1 MAAPSAPAFH
11 YLNGSLGFPAPFY
24 EGGSEMMSFV
34 FKSDTAKLQAVCD
47 AWFNTPT
54 GGDLYYQ
61 PLLPIVLVTFAKNAC
76 SRPDVPPYD
85 TWGSVAYNEVIFSIF
100 VVRVKKRGSVWV
112 AEHVSALVPY
122 IFVDDAI
129 VMAGGREVYGMPKA
143 LGRIQL
149 PDAPSA
155 PDKHFSLESVST
167 ARFSPDVP
175 FSWLPVASIQ
185 QQPDSGQP
193 GGHHAWADMQEA
205 FAALRHLVFG
215 GSHVEVPGIGLAV
228 EVADMFLEQKLPFCS
243 LRQVRSVASSEA
255 AAYQAAVEF
264 SAKMLKFHGAGLLHG
279 TYKISLPPNALF
291 PLADDLGLAN
301 GQQAEAAF
309 WLNWDFL
316 FETGRDIWTAQQR
329 PTFWDLLRRLFN
341 S

>member
-1 MAAPSAPAFH
+1 MAASAPPVFH

-24 EGGSEMMSFV
+24 EGGSSMMSFV

-61 PLLPIVLVTFAKNAC
+61 PLLPVVLVTYASNQH
-76 SRPDVPPYD
+76 SRPDVPPYNA
-85 TWGSVAYNEVIFSIF
+85 WGSVAYNEVIFSIF

-112 AEHVSALVPY
+112 AEHLSALVPY

-149 PDAPSA
+149 PDSPSA

-185 QQPDSGQP
+185 QLPDAQPHP
-193 GGHHAWADMQEA
+193 HHAWADTKEA
-205 FAALRHLVFG
+205 FEALRQLVFG
-215 GSHVEVPGIGLAV
+215 GTHVEVPGIGLAV
-228 EVADMFLEQKLPFCS
+228 EVADMVLEQKLPFCS

-255 AAYQAAVEF
+255 AVYQAAVEF
-264 SAKMLKFHGAGLLHG
+264 SAKMVKFHGAGLLHG
-279 TYKISLPPNALF
+279 TYEITLPENALF
-291 PLADDLGLAN
+291 PIAADLGLRT

-309 WLNWDFL
+309 WLHWDFL
-316 FETGRDIWTAQQR
+316 FETGREVWSAQQR
-329 PTFWDLLRRLFN
+329 PTIWDLLRRVFN
-341 S
+341 F